1 MSRGFGKCE
10 EPLGRE
16 TAGDGAG
23 ETMIPR
29 TRVPRHILILLLS
42 GVLFTGTCPAEAII
56 GKSGAIEGFG
66 KLTWGVSVEQAE
78 KTYPNL
84 HFSAYEIENRKEEP
98 LKIYYR
104 NAGTEKIDGVVFDSV
119 EYRFKGNGFYKIRAS
134 LRSKIGPRTLVTQA
148 EASWGRMAEYLVRK
162 YGEPKERRTEYTTE
176 YLEIVKEMRWEVGGV
191 FIHLKY
197 KGPEGVNEDQLIF
210 EMGK

>member
-1 MSRGFGKCE
+1 
-10 EPLGRE
+10 
-16 TAGDGAG
+16 
-23 ETMIPR
+23 MIPR
-29 TRVPRHILILLLS
+29 TRAPRHILILLLS
-42 GVLFTGTCPAEAII
+42 GVLFTGTCPAEAMI
-56 GKSGAIEGFG
+56 GKSGAIGGFG
-66 KLTWGVSVEQAE
+66 KLTWGVPVEQAE
-78 KTYPNL
+78 KAYPDL

-148 EASWGRMAEYLVRK
+148 EASWGRMAEYLVRI
-162 YGEPKERRTEYTTE
+162 YGEPKVRRTEYMTE

-191 FIHLKY
+191 SIHLKY

-210 EMGK
+210 EIGK

>member
-1 MSRGFGKCE
+1 MNTRMPMSGYF
-10 EPLGRE
+10 LI
-16 TAGDGAG
+16 AIFSGA
-23 ETMIPR
+23 
-29 TRVPRHILILLLS
+29 
-42 GVLFTGTCPAEAII
+42 LFVGTCPAEGII
-56 GKSGAIEGFG
+56 GRDKSIEGFG
-66 KLTWGVSVEQAE
+66 KLTWGVSAEQAE
-78 KTYPNL
+78 KAYPDL

-134 LRSKIGPRTLVTQA
+134 LRSKIGPRTVVTQA

-162 YGEPKERRTEYTTE
+162 YGEPKEHRTEYMTE
-176 YLEIVKEMRWEVGGV
+176 YLVVVKEMRWEVGGV
-191 FIHLKY
+191 FIHLNY
-197 KGPEGVNEDQLIF
+197 KGPVGVNEDQLIF